1 MSDTKSPT
9 PTPLPTMDE
18 ILERRIDWYLRG
30 LPASL
35 SAFETAERAPD
46 INEQDGDEENQ
57 GVEDEEVEDNLYDE
71 EDEEHESLGG
81 DELGELDAEDDYI
94 EEPTLPDCAPAA
106 CSYPASQTVAQYDTS
121 FIAQINPLTITC
133 RGSILMAR
141 EAVGPAEGRAPP
153 EDRLPQEAYDWTR
166 GPKRPRFYTDDE
178 ALHWEEHGVKF
189 NFVEY
194 LLARRRQKI
203 REDPDYPDPFTMPR
217 PKPREPSPDIAWPFS
232 DDEED
237 ANANDKGKEQE
248 RAREETPEKR
258 APEKATTMNDWCVT
272 PPNKWP
278 EELELPALPG
288 SDSSGWVPPCGQPGP
303 PPLKDR
309 RQAVYRELELPIRE
323 VRTRSPPSFLPA
335 RPLTNCAQFKLPT
348 NQEERDSMLLECI
361 KSVDYLEHRH
371 IQTVSKL
378 NELYEDHYRLDERYC
393 MAYEVMDML
402 QGGERSRNHVFSLLP
417 NQREYSME
425 ETCGK
430 ALAAVWRAENPDKP
444 ERGASEVPRGPP
456 AAATGKRAAAKRR
469 PAPAAAPA
477 AGRGRGKRTKK

>member
-1 MSDTKSPT
+1 MSDETNSPTPT

-18 ILERRIDWYLRG
+18 MLERRIDWFLRG

-46 INEQDGDEENQ
+46 ADEQ
-57 GVEDEEVEDNLYDE
+57 DEEVEEDEYDEGDE
-71 EDEEHESLGG
+71 EDDTLNAAEPT
-81 DELGELDAEDDYI
+81 ELGADDDYT

-106 CSYPASQTVAQYDTS
+106 RSCPASQILAQYETS
-121 FIAQINPLTITC
+121 FINQINPLTITC
-133 RGSILMAR
+133 RGSILSMAH
-141 EAVGPAEGRAPP
+141 EAVGSAEGGAPP
-153 EDRLPQEAYDWTR
+153 NEGLPQEAYDWTR

-203 REDPDYPDPFTMPR
+203 REDPDYPDPFTMSR
-217 PKPREPSPDIAWPFS
+217 GKSREPSPDVAWPFS
-232 DDEED
+232 SDEE
-237 ANANDKGKEQE
+237 NANVKDKSKGKEK
-248 RAREETPEKR
+248 AREETPEK
-258 APEKATTMNDWCVT
+258 ATAMDDWYVT
-272 PPNKWP
+272 PPNKWSDV
-278 EELELPALPG
+278 LELPALPG
-288 SDSSGWVPPCGQPGP
+288 SNSSGWIPPCGQPGP
-303 PPLKDR
+303 PPLTDR
-309 RQAVYRELELPIRE
+309 RQAVYRELELPVRE
-323 VRTRSPPSFLPA
+323 VRTRSSTSFLPVM
-335 RPLTNCAQFKLPT
+335 PLTYRAQFKLPT
-348 NQEERDSMLLECI
+348 NQEEHNAMLLECA
-361 KSVDYLEHRH
+361 KTVDYLAHRH
-371 IQTVSKL
+371 IQTVAKL

-430 ALAAVWRAENPDKP
+430 ALAAVFRAENPDKA
-444 ERGASEVPRGPP
+444 ERGAPAVHRGSP
-456 AAATGKRAAAKRR
+456 AAAAGNRAAAKKKR

-477 AGRGRGKRTKK
+477 AGRGRGKRARK